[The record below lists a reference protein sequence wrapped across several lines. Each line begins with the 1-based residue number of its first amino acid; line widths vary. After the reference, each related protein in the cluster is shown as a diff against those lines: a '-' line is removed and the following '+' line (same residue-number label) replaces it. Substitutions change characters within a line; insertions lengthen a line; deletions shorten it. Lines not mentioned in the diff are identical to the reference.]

1 MKFFFIVFILLF
13 LWRQRLNV
21 SGFVGK
27 FMEEDNIFNQ
37 IRINFYKS
45 LQILVEKDVNL
56 KEIKES
62 IKEYKVQEVD
72 KTMYLP
78 LINKIEQ
85 YLQNTFPKTLPE
97 IIQYYVLVFKR
108 NKTDINYFMK
118 LGITVRN
125 NKDIYNRAVLYFNNG
140 VIIKI
145 EDPDEKLSKE
155 KLLPNY
161 EYIKDCNVNIDK
173 TVIWSEKDRKNLENI
188 YKKKRKEFD
197 EKRRKGVRDYMCFGF
212 PELKSYKECKSVG
225 GVYDSPC
232 FTNYDCPFY
241 DKEIEKG
248 KCRLSGY
255 CEMPRGVQIRG
266 YTQFEGE
273 PLCECENGSVSS
285 ECCFK
290 RLRPKYVF

>member
-1 MKFFFIVFILLF
+1 MKLIFILFILLF

-27 FMEEDNIFNQ
+27 YIQEDTLFNQ
-37 IRINFYKS
+37 IRINFYKA
-45 LQILVEKDVNL
+45 LQTLVEKNVNL
-56 KEIKES
+56 KEIREN
-62 IKEYKVQEVD
+62 IKNYKIQEID

-85 YLQNTFPKTLPE
+85 YLQNTFPKTIPE
-97 IIQYYVLVFKR
+97 IVQYYVLVFKQ
-108 NKTDINYFMK
+108 NKTDTNYFMK

-125 NKDIYNRAVLYFNNG
+125 NKDVYNRAVLYFNNG
-140 VIIKI
+140 IIIKV
-145 EDPDEKLSKE
+145 EDPDYKLSKE
-155 KLLPNY
+155 KQLPNLQ
-161 EYIKDCNVNIDK
+161 YIQYCNENIDK
-173 TVIWSEKDRKNLENI
+173 TLLWSEKERKQLEKI
-188 YKKKRKEFD
+188 YENKRKEFD
-197 EKRRKGVRDYMCFGF
+197 ENKRKGLREYMCFGH

-241 DKEIEKG
+241 NRETNTG
-248 KCRLSGY
+248 KCKLSGY

-273 PLCECENGSVSS
+273 PLCECENSTISS
-285 ECCFK
+285 ECCFNH
-290 RLRPKYVF
+290 LRPKYVF